1 MFILFR
7 EAFSMIHA
15 PFVRGT
21 TGWNVLYLPFLS
33 MYPMNIQNRSWVYD
47 IWKDDFKC
55 NPYITS
61 NEECKH
67 LMLWSKINWYR
78 LILLYIE
85 ENQLQIYEYLSLLC
99 FFLGMFILHLFVII
113 SCNSLRVTKVC
124 FIDTKIF
131 GFDVIYWAIYSYL
144 QLLCVT
150 WI

>member
-1 MFILFR
+1 MLHCSFYLEKPFQWYTHLLCEELQDEMYYICHSYPCIHWIYKIDPKFVIFGKMIL
-7 EAFSMIHA
+7 S
-15 PFVRGT
+15 
-21 TGWNVLYLPFLS
+21 
-33 MYPMNIQNRSWVYD
+33 NILINR
-47 IWKDDFKC
+47 
-55 NPYITS
+55 
-61 NEECKH
+61 
-67 LMLWSKINWYR
+67 YR